1 MLPVGHQLHH
11 LSLDGQ
17 LRTLHG
23 RRWAPRGVA
32 RRGVRL
38 RVGPFQLGAF
48 CGSVSEGDVRGVA
61 VGAQLS
67 PKQSGLRK
75 GCCAEL
81 PSGSRRR

>member
-1 MLPVGHQLHH
+1 M
-11 LSLDGQ
+11 
-17 LRTLHG
+17 R
-23 RRWAPRGVA
+23 A
-32 RRGVRL
+32 GVRL
-38 RVGPFQLGAF
+38 GGLGGDATLPVGPFQLGAF